1 MEDVAVA
8 KSKLIHKA
16 YKVRLYPNAQQVELM
31 RKTFGCCRYVYNHTL
46 AVRKDVYKNT
56 GFSLSGSDCKKLLP
70 QMKEDNPWLKE
81 VDSTALQASVEN
93 MDAAF
98 KRFFDGRK
106 AGKKV
111 GYPHFKSKRQCR
123 DSFTCKMSLAVSDK
137 AVKLPKLGWV
147 KAAVSTPVVG
157 KIGHITVSQTKTG
170 KFFACIAVE
179 TAVAERSKTG
189 KSVGI
194 DLGIKDLLVTSDG
207 CKYNNQRYQ
216 KQLEK
221 KLTRAQRRL
230 SRKPKGSNRR
240 EKQRIRVAQIQER
253 IANQRYDY
261 IHKVTTELIRNYDVI
276 CIEDL
281 NVKGM
286 LANHHLAKSIADAS
300 FGEISRQLRYKAGWY
315 GKAVIPV
322 GRFFPSSQL
331 CHSCGYQNPTLKDL
345 DIREWSCPNCGDW
358 HDRDI
363 NAAINIKVE
372 GLRKHIKPAS

>member
-1 MEDVAVA
+1 
-8 KSKLIHKA
+8 
-16 YKVRLYPNAQQVELM
+16 
-31 RKTFGCCRYVYNHTL
+31 
-46 AVRKDVYKNT
+46 
-56 GFSLSGSDCKKLLP
+56 
-70 QMKEDNPWLKE
+70 
-81 VDSTALQASVEN
+81 
-93 MDAAF
+93 
-98 KRFFDGRK
+98 
-106 AGKKV
+106 
-111 GYPHFKSKRQCR
+111 
-123 DSFTCKMSLAVSDK
+123 MSLAVSDK

-147 KAAVSTPVVG
+147 RAVVSTPVVG
-157 KIGHITVSQTKTG
+157 KIGHITVTQTKTG

-179 TAVAERSKTG
+179 TAVAELPETG

-207 CKYNNQRYQ
+207 RKYNNQRYL

-221 KLTRAQRRL
+221 QLARAQRRL

-261 IHKVTTELIRNYDVI
+261 IHKVTTELVRNYDVI

-286 LANHHLAKSIADAS
+286 LANHHLAKSLVDAS
-300 FGEISRQLRYKAGWY
+300 FGEISRQLRYKADWY
-315 GKAVIPV
+315 GKDVIQV

-331 CHSCGYQNPTLKDL
+331 CHSCGYQNPTAKDL

-358 HDRDI
+358 HNRDI

>member
-1 MEDVAVA
+1 MTE
-8 KSKLIHKA
+8 SKLIHKA
-16 YKVRLYPNAQQVELM
+16 YKVRLYPNGQQVELM
-31 RKTFGCCRYVYNHTL
+31 RKTFGCCRYVYNHAL
-46 AVRKDVYKNT
+46 AVRKDAYKST
-56 GFSLSGSDCKKLLP
+56 GLSLSGNDCKKLLP
-70 QMKEDNPWLKE
+70 QMKADDPWLKE
-81 VDSTALQASVEN
+81 VDSTALQASIED

-111 GYPHFKSKRQCR
+111 GYPRFKSKRHCR

-147 KAAVSTPVVG
+147 RAVVSVPVVG
-157 KIGHITVSQTKTG
+157 KIGHITVSETKTG

-179 TAVAERSKTG
+179 TAVAELPKTS

-194 DLGIKDLLVTSDG
+194 DLGIKDLLVSSDG
-207 CKYNNQRYQ
+207 YKYNNQRYLKHLE
-216 KQLEK
+216 KQLA
-221 KLTRAQRRL
+221 RAQRKL

-240 EKQRIRVAQIQER
+240 EKQRIRVALIQER
-253 IANQRYDY
+253 IANQRLDY
-261 IHKVTTELIRNYDVI
+261 IHKVTTELVRNYDVI

-286 LANHHLAKSIADAS
+286 LTNHHLAKSIADAS
-300 FGEISRQLRYKAGWY
+300 FGEISRQLRYKADWY
-315 GKAVIPV
+315 GKDVIQV

-331 CHSCGYQNPTLKDL
+331 CHSCGYQNPTVKDL

-372 GLRKHIKPAS
+372 GLRKYIKPAS

>member
-1 MEDVAVA
+1 MA

-16 YKVRLYPNAQQVELM
+16 YKVRLYPNVQQAELI

-46 AVRKDVYKNT
+46 AVRKDAYKDT
-56 GFSLSGSDCKKLLP
+56 GISLSGNDCKKLLP
-70 QMKEDNPWLKE
+70 QMKEDAPWLKE
-81 VDSTALQASVEN
+81 VDSTALQAAVED

-111 GYPHFKSKRQCR
+111 GYPRFKSKRHCR
-123 DSFTCKMSLAVSDK
+123 DAFTCKMSLAVSDK

-147 KAAVSTPVVG
+147 RAVVSAPVVG
-157 KIGHITVSQTKTG
+157 KIGHITVTQTKTG

-179 TAVAERSKTG
+179 TAVAELPKTG

-207 CKYNNQRYQ
+207 RKYDNQRHL

-221 KLTRAQRRL
+221 QLACAQRRL

-240 EKQRIRVAQIQER
+240 EKQRIRVAQIQEH
-253 IANQRYDY
+253 IVNQRNDY
-261 IHKVTTELIRNYDVI
+261 IHKVTTELVRNYDVI

-286 LANHHLAKSIADAS
+286 LANHYLAKSIADAS
-300 FGEISRQLRYKAGWY
+300 FGEISRQLQYKANWY
-315 GKAVIPV
+315 GKNVIQV
-322 GRFFPSSQL
+322 GRFFSSSQL
-331 CHSCGYQNPTLKDL
+331 CHCCGYQNPAIKNL
-345 DIREWSCPNCGDW
+345 DIREWDCANCGVH
-358 HDRDI
+358 HDRDM

-372 GLRKHIKPAS
+372 GLRKHLSPTS